1 MKNSLKI
8 LSALLMSCLASVA
21 LADPYGISCTKP
33 MINDVIRDTN
43 TPPIAFSF
51 TCTNGTPAT
60 FPTVQ
65 FTANQLSAGPNA
77 VVQIEPISNMT
88 AGKTVTVQGTV
99 TVTAASPYVFDLAA
113 QYGGETHNG
122 LWCKDP
128 SSSACMAFTATDPS
142 FLGISDIHYDKDL
155 TQSNYTTDTS
165 PTLWTDT
172 KSQLQ
177 QLIATKKPKFIL
189 LTGDLPAHNDAT
201 RPDNVKFVLTD
212 LSSTLSLPVYY
223 VPGNNDSLGGDYH
236 SFTNA
241 SGATPLSLDP
251 NKNWPTLNVSH
262 SCASDA
268 TAPCTLDT
276 TSGAQFGYYSA
287 RPTAGLR
294 LIALNTVIFT
304 KKYVADDGVSQADAT
319 NRELNWLAAQL
330 DEASHNNESVVLAM
344 HVPPGVFGY
353 NGASMWVSPQT
364 LSTFMNMVTS
374 YKSIIRGIYSAH
386 THLDE
391 FRRLYDSNKNM
402 SILDVSTP
410 SISPVYSN
418 NPGMRVFSYDP
429 NSFNLTD
436 METDYTTP
444 TQSASWTKYSFN
456 QDYSCGTKN
465 LFDCTKALS
474 LSTDRN
480 NIFMTRYT
488 VNYSVRNGNFPAED
502 PLGWPGVLNAIDIFA

>member
-1 MKNSLKI
+1 MKNSRKI
-8 LSALLMSCLASVA
+8 LSALLISCSASVA
-21 LADPYGISCTKP
+21 LASPYGISCTKP
-33 MINDVIRDTN
+33 VINDTVRDTA
-43 TPPIAFSF
+43 PIAFSF
-51 TCTNGTPAT
+51 TCTNGTPAS
-60 FPTVQ
+60 FSTVQ
-65 FTANQLSAGPNA
+65 FAANQLSSGPNA
-77 VVQIEPISNMT
+77 VMQIDPISNMT
-88 AGKTVTVQGTV
+88 AGKTVTVQGTI
-99 TVTAASPYVFDLAA
+99 TVPAANSYVFDLTA
-113 QYGGETHNG
+113 QYDGTTHNHM
-122 LWCKDP
+122 WCNDP
-128 SSSACMAFTATDPS
+128 ASAACMAFTITDPS

-165 PTLWTDT
+165 PTLWSDA

-177 QLIATKKPKFIL
+177 QVIATKKPKFIL

-201 RPDNVKFVLTD
+201 RSDNVKTVLTD
-212 LSSTLSLPVYY
+212 FSSDFTLPVYY

-241 SGATPLSLDP
+241 SGVTPLSLDP

-262 SCASDA
+262 SCANDP
-268 TAPCTLDT
+268 TAPCTLDM

-287 RPTAGLR
+287 RPEAGLR

-319 NRELNWLAAQL
+319 TKELNWLTAQL
-330 DEASHNNESVVLAM
+330 AEASHNNEAVVLAM

-364 LSTFMNMVTS
+364 QSIFMNTVTS

-386 THLDE
+386 VHLDE

-402 SILDVSTP
+402 AILDVSTP

-429 NSFNLTD
+429 NSFNLTN

-444 TQSASWTKYSFN
+444 TQSASWNKYSFN

-465 LFDCTKALS
+465 LFDCVKGLS
-474 LSTDRN
+474 LSTDPN
-480 NIFMTRYT
+480 NIFMSRYI
-488 VNYSVRNGNFPAED
+488 VNYSVRNAGFPPED
-502 PLGWPGVLNAIDIFA
+502 PLGWPGVLKAIDIFA